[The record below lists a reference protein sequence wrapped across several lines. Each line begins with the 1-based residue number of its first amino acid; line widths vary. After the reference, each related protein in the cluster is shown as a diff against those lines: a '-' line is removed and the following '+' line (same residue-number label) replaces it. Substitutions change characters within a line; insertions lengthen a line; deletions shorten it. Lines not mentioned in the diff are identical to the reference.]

1 MDILKI
7 YIKEISED
15 LPSEIIEKYN
25 FISKRDAILR
35 VHFPKSKNDIE
46 QAKYRL
52 AYGELF
58 EINYKSIG
66 SKMQSF
72 KETEGRSLAIPLNVE
87 FIKEL
92 LSFFPFEFT
101 DHQKIVLFQILK
113 DMEKPHCMQRLLE

>member
-1 MDILKI
+1 
-7 YIKEISED
+7 
-15 LPSEIIEKYN
+15 
-25 FISKRDAILR
+25 
-35 VHFPKSKNDIE
+35 VHFPKNKLDIE

-66 SKMQSF
+66 SKIQSF
-72 KETEGRSLAIPLNVE
+72 KESEGRSLALKMNPELV
-87 FIKEL
+87 KQL

-101 DHQKIVLFQILK
+101 NHQKIALFQVLK